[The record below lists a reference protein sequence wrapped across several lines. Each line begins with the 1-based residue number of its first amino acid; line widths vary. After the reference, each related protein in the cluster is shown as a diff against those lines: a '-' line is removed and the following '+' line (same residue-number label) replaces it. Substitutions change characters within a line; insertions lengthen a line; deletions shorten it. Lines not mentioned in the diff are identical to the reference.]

1 MIGRGPGDAA
11 PRGNDSQ
18 VARAPCHPRS
28 SAIPRFVTTDL
39 ATEAMTP
46 TQTTPHAL
54 LAPDKW
60 REAAADA
67 RVASH
72 RRVQPAITTADDES
86 PGTTRAERG
95 SLPRDNESGSL
106 RHATRPAA
114 HCSLGR
120 DGAVRTPCPAAW

>member
-18 VARAPCHPRS
+18 VARAACHPRS

-54 LAPDKW
+54 LAPDKR

-72 RRVQPAITTADDES
+72 RRAQPAITTADYES
-86 PGTTRAERG
+86 PGTTRRARLAAARQRKRQ
-95 SLPRDNESGSL
+95 SPARDS
-106 RHATRPAA
+106 T
-114 HCSLGR
+114 
-120 DGAVRTPCPAAW
+120 